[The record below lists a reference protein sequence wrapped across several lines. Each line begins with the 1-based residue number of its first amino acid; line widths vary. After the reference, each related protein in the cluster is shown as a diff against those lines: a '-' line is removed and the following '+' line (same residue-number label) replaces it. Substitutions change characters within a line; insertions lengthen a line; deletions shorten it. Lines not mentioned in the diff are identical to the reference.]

1 MKLNTKRT
9 ILVGF
14 AFMSISAFWQ
24 MYDSV
29 IQKVLKYDFGIG
41 DTAVGAVMALDN
53 ILALFLLPFFGM
65 LSDRTRTKFG
75 KRTPYIV
82 FGTLSAVVLMGF
94 LPVSIASQS
103 LLFFMVVLF
112 LLLVA
117 MSTYRSPA
125 VALMPD
131 VTPKPLRSKGNAII
145 NLMGSLGGV
154 LMLVLTK
161 LLLVT
166 REDGS
171 EVYTN
176 IIYAVAIF
184 MVVAV
189 VIVVLTIRENRLSEE
204 TAAINDAY
212 DGEPEKQA
220 VAADHSKASL
230 KAMDPAVRKS
240 LFLILGSVFFWFMG
254 YNAVTSAFSRFVQ
267 EQWGLGLGSA
277 SNLLLVANAA
287 ALICF
292 IPIGILSS
300 KFGRKR
306 VIQFGVSLL
315 ALSFLAFALYPSYNF
330 SIYII
335 LALVGVAWASINVNS
350 YPMVV
355 EISKSGDVG
364 QFTGYYYTFSMAAQ
378 AITPTVSG
386 FLMEHIGYHT
396 LAPYAAI
403 MVAISLITI
412 SLTKHGDSKPIP
424 PKSKLEAY
432 DAGDD

>member
-1 MKLNTKRT
+1 MKLNKSRT

-24 MYDSV
+24 MYDSI

-65 LSDRTRTKFG
+65 LSDRTKTRFG

-82 FGTLSAVVLMGF
+82 FGTLGAVVLMGF
-94 LPVSIASQS
+94 LPFAINQQS
-103 LLFFMVVLF
+103 LLLFMVVLF

-131 VTPKPLRSKGNAII
+131 VTPKPLRSKGNAVI

-166 REDGS
+166 RADGS
-171 EVYTN
+171 EDYTS
-176 IIYAVAIF
+176 IIYAVAAF
-184 MVVAV
+184 MLVAV
-189 VIVVLTIRENRLSEE
+189 IIVVLSIRENKLAKETAEFNDTYDEE
-204 TAAINDAY
+204 TK
-212 DGEPEKQA
+212 EEKPA
-220 VAADHSKASL
+220 TDVKKASL
-230 KAMDPAVRKS
+230 RSMNPAVKRS
-240 LFLILGSVFFWFMG
+240 LFFILFSVFFWFMG

-267 EQWGLGLGSA
+267 EQWGMGLKAA
-277 SNLLLVANAA
+277 SDLLLVANAA

-292 IPIGILSS
+292 IPIGIISS
-300 KFGRKR
+300 KIGRKR
-306 VIQFGVSLL
+306 MIQFGVALL
-315 ALSFLAFALYPSYNF
+315 SLSFLAFSLFQNNNF
-330 SIYII
+330 FIYII
-335 LALVGVAWASINVNS
+335 LALVGIAWASINVNS

-403 MVAISLITI
+403 MVAISLVTI
-412 SLTKHGDSKPIP
+412 SMAKHGDSKPLP
-424 PKSKLEAY
+424 PKSKLEAF

>member
-103 LLFFMVVLF
+103 LLFFMIVLF

-166 REDGS
+166 RADGS

-189 VIVVLTIRENRLSEE
+189 VIVVLTIRENKLSEE

-212 DGEPEKQA
+212 DGEPETQA
-220 VAADHSKASL
+220 GAAEKPKASL

-335 LALVGVAWASINVNS
+335 LALIGVAWASINVNS

-412 SLTKHGDSKPIP
+412 TLTKHGDSKPIP
-424 PKSKLEAY
+424 PKSKLEAF

>member
-1 MKLNTKRT
+1 MKLNKSRT

-65 LSDRTRTKFG
+65 LSDRTKTRFG

-82 FGTLSAVVLMGF
+82 FGTIAAVVLMGF
-94 LPVSIASQS
+94 LPFSISQHS
-103 LLFFMVVLF
+103 LFLFMLVLF

-154 LMLVLTK
+154 LMLLLTK
-161 LLLVT
+161 LLLIT
-166 REDGS
+166 RADGS
-171 EVYTN
+171 EDYTN
-176 IIYAVAIF
+176 IIYAVAVF
-184 MVVAV
+184 MVIAV
-189 VIVVLTIRENRLSEE
+189 GIVVLTIRENKLAKE
-204 TAAINDAY
+204 TAVFNDAY
-212 DGEPEKQA
+212 DGETEAKPVVKETSR
-220 VAADHSKASL
+220 DSL
-230 KAMDPAVRKS
+230 KSLSPPVRKS
-240 LFLILGSVFFWFMG
+240 LFLILFSVFFWFMG
-254 YNAVTSAFSRFVQ
+254 YNAITSAFSRFVQ
-267 EQWGLGLGSA
+267 EQWGLGLSQT
-277 SNLLLVANAA
+277 SNFLLVANAA

-306 VIQFGVSLL
+306 MIQFGVSLL
-315 ALSFLAFALYPSYNF
+315 TLSFLSFALFPAYNF
-330 SIYII
+330 TIYII
-335 LALVGVAWASINVNS
+335 LALVGIAWASINVNS

-355 EISKSGDVG
+355 EISKSADVG

-378 AITPTVSG
+378 AITPTFSG

-396 LAPYAAI
+396 LAPYAAV
-403 MVAISLITI
+403 MVAISLVTI
-412 SLTKHGDSKPIP
+412 SMAKHGDSRPVP
-424 PKSKLEAY
+424 PKTKLEAY

>member
-1 MKLNTKRT
+1 MKLNTRRT

-65 LSDRTRTKFG
+65 LSDRTQTRFG

-82 FGTLSAVVLMGF
+82 FGTLGAVALMAF
-94 LPVSIASQS
+94 LPYTIGRHS
-103 LLFFMVVLF
+103 LLLFMAVLL

-131 VTPKPLRSKGNAII
+131 VTPKPLRSKGNAVI

-161 LLLVT
+161 MLLLT
-166 REDGS
+166 RADGS
-171 EVYTN
+171 EDYTN
-176 IIYAVAIF
+176 IIYAVAVF

-189 VIVVLTIRENRLSEE
+189 GIVVLTIRENKLARE
-204 TAAINDAY
+204 TAVYNDAY
-212 DGEPEKQA
+212 DGQPKEQPGAKDTARE
-220 VAADHSKASL
+220 SL
-230 KAMDPAVRKS
+230 KSLAPPVRKS
-240 LFLILGSVFFWFMG
+240 LFFILFSVFFWFMG
-254 YNAVTSAFSRFVQ
+254 YNAITSAFSRFVQ
-267 EQWGLGLGSA
+267 EQWGLGLSQT
-277 SNLLLVANAA
+277 SNFLLVANAA

-306 VIQFGVSLL
+306 MIQFGVTLL
-315 ALSFLAFALYPSYNF
+315 ALSFLSFSLYPAYNF
-330 SIYII
+330 TIYII
-335 LALVGVAWASINVNS
+335 LALVGIAWAAINVNS

-355 EISKSGDVG
+355 EISKSTDVG

-378 AITPTVSG
+378 AITPTLSG

-396 LAPYAAI
+396 LAPYAAV
-403 MVAISLITI
+403 MVAISLVTI
-412 SLTKHGDSKPIP
+412 SLAKHGDSKPVP
-424 PKSKLEAY
+424 PKTRLEAY

>member
-1 MKLNTKRT
+1 MKLNKSRT

-14 AFMSISAFWQ
+14 TFMSISAFWQ
-24 MYDSV
+24 MYDNV
-29 IQKVLKYDFGIG
+29 IQKVLKYNFGLG

-53 ILALFLLPFFGM
+53 ILALFLLPLFGM
-65 LSDRTRTKFG
+65 LSDRTKTRFG

-82 FGTLSAVVLMGF
+82 FGTLCAAALTCF
-94 LPVSIASQS
+94 LPFAILKHN
-103 LLFFMVVLF
+103 LLFFMVLLF
-112 LLLVA
+112 ILLVA

-131 VTPKPLRSKGNAII
+131 VTPKPLRSKGNAVI

-154 LMLVLTK
+154 FMLLITK

-166 REDGS
+166 SADGS
-171 EVYTN
+171 ENYSY
-176 IIYAVAIF
+176 IIFAVAAF
-184 MVVAV
+184 MLIAVGIVVA
-189 VIVVLTIRENRLSEE
+189 TIRENKLAAE
-204 TAAINDAY
+204 TAAFNDAY
-212 DGEPEKQA
+212 DAENGTKEEPVKQSRGSIQA
-220 VAADHSKASL
+220 LS
-230 KAMDPAVRKS
+230 PPVRRS
-240 LFLILGSVFFWFMG
+240 LFFILFSVFFWFMG
-254 YNAVTSAFSRFVQ
+254 YNAITSAFSRFVQ
-267 EQWGLGLGSA
+267 EQWGLGLGETS
-277 SNLLLVANAA
+277 SFLLVANAA

-315 ALSFLAFALYPSYNF
+315 ALSFLAFSLYQTYNF
-330 SIYII
+330 TVYIL
-335 LALVGVAWASINVNS
+335 LALVGIAWASINVNS

-355 EISKSGDVG
+355 EISKSADVG

-378 AITPTVSG
+378 AITPTLSG
-386 FLMEHIGYHT
+386 YLMEHIGYNT
-396 LAPYAAI
+396 LAPYAAL

-412 SLTKHGDSKPIP
+412 SLAKHGDSKPVP
-424 PKSKLEAY
+424 PRSKLEAY

>member
-9 ILVGF
+9 VLVGF

-65 LSDRTRTKFG
+65 LSDRTKTRFG

-82 FGTLSAVVLMGF
+82 FGTLGAVVLMGF
-94 LPVSIASQS
+94 LPFAINQGN
-103 LLFFMVVLF
+103 LLLFMVVLF

-154 LMLVLTK
+154 LMLLLTK
-161 LLLVT
+161 MLLTT
-166 REDGS
+166 RADGS
-171 EVYTN
+171 EDYTN
-176 IIYAVAIF
+176 IIYAIALF

-189 VIVVLTIRENRLSEE
+189 TIVVLTIRENKLANE
-204 TAAINDAY
+204 TAAFNDAY
-212 DGEPEKQA
+212 DGEPEVKPA
-220 VAADHSKASL
+220 VQESAKDSL
-230 KAMDPAVRKS
+230 KSLSPPVRKS
-240 LFLILGSVFFWFMG
+240 LFFILFSVFFWFMG
-254 YNAVTSAFSRFVQ
+254 YNAITSAFSRFVQ
-267 EQWGLGLGSA
+267 EQWGLGLSQT
-277 SNLLLVANAA
+277 SNFLLVANAA

-300 KFGRKR
+300 KVGRKR
-306 VIQFGVSLL
+306 MIQFGVSLL
-315 ALSFLAFALYPSYNF
+315 ALSFLSFALYPTYNF
-330 SIYII
+330 TIYII
-335 LALVGVAWASINVNS
+335 LALVGIAWASINVNS

-355 EISKSGDVG
+355 EISKSADVG

-378 AITPTVSG
+378 AITPTLSG

-396 LAPYAAI
+396 LAPYAAV
-403 MVAISLITI
+403 MVAISLVTI
-412 SLTKHGDSKPIP
+412 SMAKHGDSKPIP
-424 PKSKLEAY
+424 PKTKLEAY

>member
-1 MKLNTKRT
+1 MKLNKSRT

-24 MYDSV
+24 MYDSI

-65 LSDRTRTKFG
+65 LSDRTKTRFG

-82 FGTLSAVVLMGF
+82 FGTLGAVVLMGF
-94 LPVSIASQS
+94 LPFAINQQS
-103 LLFFMVVLF
+103 LLLFMVVLF

-131 VTPKPLRSKGNAII
+131 VTPKPLRSKGNAVI

-161 LLLVT
+161 LLLAT
-166 REDGS
+166 RADGS
-171 EVYTN
+171 EDYTS
-176 IIYAVAIF
+176 IIYAVGAF
-184 MVVAV
+184 MLVAV
-189 VIVVLTIRENRLSEE
+189 IIVVLSIRENKLAKETAEFNDTYDEE
-204 TAAINDAY
+204 T
-212 DGEPEKQA
+212 EEEKT
-220 VAADHSKASL
+220 AADVKKASL
-230 KAMDPAVRKS
+230 RSMNPAVKRS
-240 LFLILGSVFFWFMG
+240 LFFILFSVFFWFMG

-267 EQWGLGLGSA
+267 EQWGMGLKAA
-277 SNLLLVANAA
+277 SDLLLVANAA

-292 IPIGILSS
+292 IPIGIISS
-300 KFGRKR
+300 KIGRKR
-306 VIQFGVSLL
+306 MIQFGVALL
-315 ALSFLAFALYPSYNF
+315 SLSFLAFSLFQNNNF
-330 SIYII
+330 FIYII

-386 FLMEHIGYHT
+386 FLMEHVGYHT

-403 MVAISLITI
+403 MVAISLVTI
-412 SLTKHGDSKPIP
+412 SMAKHGDSKPLP
-424 PKSKLEAY
+424 PKSKLEAFN
-432 DAGDD
+432 AGDD